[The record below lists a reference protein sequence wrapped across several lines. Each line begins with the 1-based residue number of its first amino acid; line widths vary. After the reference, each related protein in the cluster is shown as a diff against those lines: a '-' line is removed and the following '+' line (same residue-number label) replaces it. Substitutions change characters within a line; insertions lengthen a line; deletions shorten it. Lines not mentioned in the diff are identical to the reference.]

1 MQKKHFAWLSGLLWV
16 LWLGQVALLVHN
28 VSSTGFTILA
38 QGKILFL
45 VMELVGFILVFWGI
59 FKKPRKKK

>member
-1 MQKKHFAWLSGLLWV
+1 MQKKHFVWLAGLLLI
-16 LWLGQVALLVHN
+16 LWLGQVALFIHH

-45 VMELVGFILVFWGI
+45 VMELVGFILMFWGI
-59 FKKPRKKK
+59 FKKPREKK

>member
-1 MQKKHFAWLSGLLWV
+1 MQKKHFACLSGLLLV

-28 VSSTGFTILA
+28 ISSTGFTTLA

-45 VMELVGFILVFWGI
+45 VMELVGFILVLWGTL
-59 FKKPRKKK
+59 KKPREKK